1 MRNFH
6 TARKL
11 TVALLFTASVVS
23 CYKAVSNSGRKP
35 DEERRIEATSSRPI
49 DPAALRQEAVPNAM
63 KRLPRVESVG
73 DCAPRYKIGGQG
85 TCIENKPCRG
95 FGVQDEKGNILC
107 TCYGAPGCAEGQRC
121 DDRKLVCVPE
131 DEPLEDRVGTM

>member
-1 MRNFH
+1 MNNSH

-11 TVALLFTASVVS
+11 TVALLLAASFVC
-23 CYKAVSNSGRKP
+23 CYKGASNSSRKRE
-35 DEERRIEATSSRPI
+35 EERRIEATSSRPI
-49 DPAALRQEAVPNAM
+49 DSAALRQEAMLYAM

-95 FGVQDEKGNILC
+95 FGVQDEKGNIVC

-131 DEPLEDRVGTM
+131 DEPLQER